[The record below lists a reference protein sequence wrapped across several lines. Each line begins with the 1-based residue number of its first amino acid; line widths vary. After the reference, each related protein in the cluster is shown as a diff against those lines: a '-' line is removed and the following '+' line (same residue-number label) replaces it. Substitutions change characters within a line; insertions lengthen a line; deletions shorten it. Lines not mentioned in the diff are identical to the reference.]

1 MQFTLI
7 MVYYFPQKWAISP
20 QNQKKW
26 APECEESP
34 SVAVFKGGVVGGP
47 MPPMPSELKEA
58 LEQAQELIE
67 SGKPDDALDILRTT
81 GWKAAKTNSQK
92 VRVTSLASEAMI
104 TKGDLDMG
112 NRRKHWQRAYKNYQ
126 QALKLES
133 SNKDIRRSMN
143 KLASMMDEQSISLG
157 KGFQIFDDGN
167 PTPAGLVAISVAI
180 IIFLVGFKYAGAALE
195 QPLEG
200 ATVTLEVSYIH
211 PDDPNS
217 RIEGEIVIELYPDEA
232 PKHVENF
239 LYLIDNSRY
248 DYTTFHRVID
258 GFMVQGGDI
267 EMMNGAGGYSGQ
279 WYGYCNGQTLD
290 STGTPHTSESCRV
303 EDWSVPGEHENG
315 LKHSPGALAAAHA
328 GLNTDGSQF
337 YIVPSDSTPDW
348 LDWSPGKDCAAQGQS
363 CHTVYGMVVSGME
376 HVDAMSEVE
385 TGSGDKPVHDVRLM
399 TAYRS

>member
-1 MQFTLI
+1 
-7 MVYYFPQKWAISP
+7 
-20 QNQKKW
+20 
-26 APECEESP
+26 
-34 SVAVFKGGVVGGP
+34 
-47 MPPMPSELKEA
+47 MPPMPSELREA
-58 LEQAQELIE
+58 LDKAQELIE

-81 GWKAAKTNSQK
+81 GWKAAQTNSQK
-92 VRVTSLASEAMI
+92 VSVTSLASEAMI

-112 NRRKHWQRAYKNYQ
+112 NRKKHWQRAYKNYQ

-167 PTPAGLVAISVAI
+167 PTPTGLVAISVAI
-180 IIFLVGFKYAGAALE
+180 MIFLVGFKYAGEALE

-200 ATVTLEVSYIH
+200 NTVTFEVSYIH
-211 PDDPNS
+211 PDNPDT
-217 RIEGEIVIELYPDEA
+217 RVEGEIVIELYPDDA

-239 LYLIDNSRY
+239 LYLVDNSRY
-248 DYTTFHRVID
+248 DYTTFHRIID

-267 EMMNGAGGYSGQ
+267 EMMNGAGGYAGK
-279 WYGYCNGQTLD
+279 WYGYCNGQTPD

-315 LKHSPGALAAAHA
+315 LKHIPGALAAAHA

-376 HVDAMSEVE
+376 HVDAMSEVAVDSAGG
-385 TGSGDKPVHDVRLM
+385 TSSSTPLHDVRLL